1 MELYSKIFIFDKAR
15 DKSTGEVIEREKR
28 RKGQEL
34 IVEIL
39 EVGKPLLYSYIS
51 GGSLYTSTV
60 VDYQFDDRELVITT
74 MNSVYTFKLKG

>member
-1 MELYSKIFIFDKAR
+1 MEIYSKIFIFDKVR
-15 DKSTGEVIEREKR
+15 DKSTGEVIERETR

-39 EVGKPLLYSYIS
+39 EVSKPLLYSYIS

-60 VDYQFDDRELVITT
+60 EDYQFDDRELVITT